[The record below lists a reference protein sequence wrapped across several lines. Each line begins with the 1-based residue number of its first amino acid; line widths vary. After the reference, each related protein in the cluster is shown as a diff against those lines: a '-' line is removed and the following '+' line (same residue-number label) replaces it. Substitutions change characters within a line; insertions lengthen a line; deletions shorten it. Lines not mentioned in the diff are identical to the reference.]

1 MSPMT
6 PARVTGTPGRTRV
19 LVVGGG
25 ITGLAAAHRLRERL
39 GPDAEII
46 VAEQSMRLGG
56 KIRTVDFAGRPV
68 ETGAESLLA
77 ARPEAIGLARAVGLG
92 DAIVHPANLKPALSI
107 GGRLV
112 DFPAGHMMGIPG
124 DPADVAALADAKERP
139 DNGLPILEPGA
150 DMSVGALVRERLG
163 DEVLDRLVAPM
174 LAGVYA
180 GDVDRLSVRAVM
192 PQLAAALE
200 RHARLT
206 EAVAEIKRPTP
217 VAPPAGVASDASPQ
231 TGAAS
236 PHLNPTPAASDPAPR
251 DGAASPR
258 LQGAKPVFATIDGGL
273 NRLVTATSAAAR
285 AEIRLGMTVR
295 ELRQT
300 PYGWEAIAGPVPDP
314 IKITA
319 DALVIAVPASPA
331 AELLRAVEPQAAA
344 ALSGVAY
351 ASVALAAFA
360 FDRLELPERSGFLT
374 PASDGKTVKAATF
387 ASQKWPH
394 LGRRRQIVR
403 VSMGRLGEE
412 ALLQYDDATLAK
424 TALRELGEHLGQRLP
439 DPVEQR
445 IDRWGGALPQ
455 YTPGHLTRV
464 AAAREA
470 LGDHRRI
477 AIAGAAVD
485 GVGIAACVA
494 SGRSAAEAIAD
505 QILADSR

>member
-19 LVVGGG
+19 LIVGGG

-46 VAEQSMRLGG
+46 VAEQSARLGG
-56 KIRTVDFAGRPV
+56 KIHTVDFAGRPV

-77 ARPEAIGLARAVGLG
+77 ARPEAIELAKAVGLG
-92 DAIVHPANLKPALSI
+92 DALVYPSAAKPGLSL
-107 GGRLV
+107 GGDIV

-124 DPADVAALADAKERP
+124 DPADVAAIANAKERP

-150 DMSVGALVRERLG
+150 DMSVGELVRSRLG

-174 LAGVYA
+174 LGGVYA

-200 RHARLT
+200 HHVRLT
-206 EAVAEIKRPTP
+206 DAVNEIKRSTSEGPAP
-217 VAPPAGVASDASPQ
+217 VAPPAGAASGASPQ

-236 PHLNPTPAASDPAPR
+236 PHSQSR
-251 DGAASPR
+251 
-258 LQGAKPVFATIDGGL
+258 KPVFATVDGGL
-273 NRLVTATSAAAR
+273 SRLVTATSATAR

-300 PYGWEAIAGPVPDP
+300 PHGWEVIAGPVPDP
-314 IKITA
+314 LKITA
-319 DALVIAVPASPA
+319 DAVILAVPASPA
-331 AELLRAVEPQAAA
+331 AQLLRAVEPQAAA

-351 ASVALAAFA
+351 ASVALATFA
-360 FDRLELPERSGFLT
+360 FDRIDLPERSGFLT
-374 PASDGKTVKAATF
+374 PASEGKTVKAATF
-387 ASQKWPH
+387 ASVKWPH

-412 ALLQYDDATLAK
+412 ALLQHDDVTLAK

-439 DPVEQR
+439 EPLEQR
-445 IDRWGGALPQ
+445 VDRWGGALPQ
-455 YTPGHLTRV
+455 YAPGHGARIS
-464 AAAREA
+464 AAREA
-470 LGDHRRI
+470 LALHPGI
-477 AIAGAAVD
+477 AIAGAAAD
-485 GVGIAACVA
+485 GVGIAACIA
-494 SGRSAAEAIAD
+494 SGQSAAEDIST
-505 QILADSR
+505 QLQSK

>member
-19 LVVGGG
+19 LIIGGG

-46 VAEQSMRLGG
+46 VAEQAMRMGG
-56 KIRTVDFAGRPV
+56 KIHTVDFAGRQV

-77 ARPEAIGLARAVGLG
+77 ARPEAIELAKAVGLG
-92 DAIVHPANLKPALSI
+92 DAIVYPSTAKPALSI
-107 GGRLV
+107 GGELL

-124 DPADVAALADAKERP
+124 DPADVAAIANAKERP

-150 DMSVGALVRERLG
+150 DLSVGALVRDRLG
-163 DEVLDRLVAPM
+163 DEILDRLVAPM
-174 LAGVYA
+174 LGGVYA

-192 PQLAAALE
+192 PQLADALE

-206 EAVAEIKRPTP
+206 DAVNEIKRPP
-217 VAPPAGVASDASPQ
+217 SD
-231 TGAAS
+231 G
-236 PHLNPTPAASDPAPR
+236 PR
-251 DGAASPR
+251 
-258 LQGAKPVFATIDGGL
+258 KPVFATIDGGL
-273 NRLVTATSAAAR
+273 ERLVTATSASAR

-300 PYGWEAIAGPVPDP
+300 PYGWEVIAGPVPDP

-319 DALVIAVPASPA
+319 DAVVLAVPASPA
-331 AELLRAVEPQAAA
+331 AQLLRAVEPQAAA

-360 FDRLELPERSGFLT
+360 FDKIDLPDRSGFLT
-374 PASDGKTVKAATF
+374 PASEGKTVKAATF
-387 ASQKWPH
+387 ASKKWPH

-412 ALLQYDDATLAK
+412 ALLQHDDATLAK

-439 DPVEQR
+439 EPVAQR
-445 IDRWGGALPQ
+445 VDRWGGALPQ
-455 YTPGHLTRV
+455 YTPGHNARI
-464 AAAREA
+464 ASAREA
-470 LGDHRRI
+470 LAEHRGI
-477 AIAGAAVD
+477 AMAGAAVD
-485 GVGIAACVA
+485 GVGIAACIA
-494 SGRSAAEAIAD
+494 SGQKAADTIAATVN
-505 QILADSR
+505 LANRQ

>member
-19 LVVGGG
+19 LIVGGG

-46 VAEQSMRLGG
+46 VAEQAMRLGG
-56 KIRTVDFAGRPV
+56 KIHTVDFAGRPV

-77 ARPEAIGLARAVGLG
+77 ARPEAIGLAEAVGLG
-92 DAIVHPANLKPALSI
+92 DAIVYPSDAKPALSL
-107 GGRLV
+107 GGELL

-124 DPADVAALADAKERP
+124 DPADVAAVANAKERP

-150 DMSVGALVRERLG
+150 DMSVGELVRSRLG

-174 LAGVYA
+174 LGGVYA

-192 PQLAAALE
+192 PQLADALE

-206 EAVAEIKRPTP
+206 DAVNEIKRPTP
-217 VAPPAGVASDASPQ
+217 A
-231 TGAAS
+231 GAAGD
-236 PHLNPTPAASDPAPR
+236 AAPR
-251 DGAASPR
+251 TGAASPR
-258 LQGAKPVFATIDGGL
+258 LQNTSEGPRKPVFATIDGGL
-273 NRLVTATSAAAR
+273 ERLVTATSATAR

-300 PYGWEAIAGPVPDP
+300 PYGWEVIAGPVPDP
-314 IKITA
+314 IKIKA
-319 DALVIAVPASPA
+319 DAVILAVPASPA
-331 AELLRAVEPQAAA
+331 AVLLRDVEPQAAA
-344 ALSGVAY
+344 VLSGVAY

-360 FDRLELPERSGFLT
+360 FDRLDLPERSGFLT
-374 PASDGKTVKAATF
+374 PASEGKTVKAATF
-387 ASQKWPH
+387 ASKKWPH

-424 TALRELGEHLGQRLP
+424 TALRELGEHLGMRLP

-445 IDRWGGALPQ
+445 VDRWGGALPQ
-455 YTPGHLTRV
+455 YAPGHVARV

-470 LGDHRRI
+470 LGAHRNI

-485 GVGIAACVA
+485 GVGIAACIA
-494 SGRSAAEAIAD
+494 SGQRAADTIA
-505 QILADSR
+505 ASVTPANRT

>member
-19 LVVGGG
+19 LIVGGG

-56 KIRTVDFAGRPV
+56 KIHTVEFAGRPV
-68 ETGAESLLA
+68 EAGAESLLA
-77 ARPEAIGLARAVGLG
+77 ARPEAIGLANAVGLG
-92 DAIVHPANLKPALSI
+92 DALVYPSAAKPGLSV
-107 GGRLV
+107 GGELV

-124 DPADVAALADAKERP
+124 DPADVAAIADAKERP

-150 DMSVGALVRERLG
+150 DMSVGELVRSRLG
-163 DEVLDRLVAPM
+163 DEILDRLVAPM
-174 LAGVYA
+174 LGGVYA

-206 EAVAEIKRPTP
+206 DAVNEIKRPAP
-217 VAPPAGVASDASPQ
+217 VDAAAGDTAPGTAAPA
-231 TGAAS
+231 
-236 PHLNPTPAASDPAPR
+236 R
-251 DGAASPR
+251 
-258 LQGAKPVFATIDGGL
+258 KPVFATVDGGL
-273 NRLVTATSAAAR
+273 SRLVSATSATAR

-300 PYGWEAIAGPVPDP
+300 PHGWEVIAGPVPDP

-319 DALVIAVPASPA
+319 DAVILAVPASPA

-351 ASVALAAFA
+351 ASVALASFA
-360 FDRLELPERSGFLT
+360 FDQIDLPERSGFLT
-374 PASDGKTVKAATF
+374 PASEGKTVKAATF
-387 ASQKWPH
+387 SSKKWPH

-412 ALLQYDDATLAK
+412 ALLQYDDPTLAK

-439 DPVEQR
+439 EPLEQR
-445 IDRWGGALPQ
+445 VDRWGGALPQ
-455 YTPGHLTRV
+455 YTPGHNARIS
-464 AAAREA
+464 AAREA
-470 LGDHRRI
+470 LAAHPGI
-477 AIAGAAVD
+477 AMAGAAVD
-485 GVGIAACVA
+485 GVGIAACIA
-494 SGRSAAEAIAD
+494 SGQRAADDIAQ
-505 QILADSR
+505 QITADSK

>member
-19 LVVGGG
+19 LIVGGG
-25 ITGLAAAHRLRERL
+25 ITGLAAAHRLREQL
-39 GPDAEII
+39 GPDDEII
-46 VAEQSMRLGG
+46 VAEQAMRLGG
-56 KIRTVDFAGRPV
+56 KIKTVDLAGRPV

-77 ARPEAIGLARAVGLG
+77 ARPEAIELVRAVGLG
-92 DAIVHPANLKPALSI
+92 DSIVYPSALKPALSI
-107 GGRLV
+107 GGELL

-124 DPADVAALADAKERP
+124 DPADVAAVANAKERP

-150 DMSVGALVRERLG
+150 DMSVGALVRARLG
-163 DEVLDRLVAPM
+163 DEILDRLVAPM
-174 LAGVYA
+174 LGGVYA

-206 EAVAEIKRPTP
+206 DAVNEIKRPATS
-217 VAPPAGVASDASPQ
+217 G
-231 TGAAS
+231 
-236 PHLNPTPAASDPAPR
+236 PR
-251 DGAASPR
+251 
-258 LQGAKPVFATIDGGL
+258 KPVFATVDGGL
-273 NRLVTATSAAAR
+273 SSLVSATSATAR

-300 PYGWEAIAGPVPDP
+300 PYGWEIIAGPAPDP
-314 IKITA
+314 IKLTA
-319 DALVIAVPASPA
+319 DAVIIAVPAKPA
-331 AELLRAVEPQAAA
+331 ADLLRAVEPQAAA

-360 FDRLELPERSGFLT
+360 FDQVDLPERSGFLT
-374 PASDGKTVKAATF
+374 PASEGKTVKAATF
-387 ASQKWPH
+387 ASKKWPH

-412 ALLQYDDATLAK
+412 ALLQYDDVTLAK

-439 DPVEQR
+439 EPVEQR
-445 IDRWGGALPQ
+445 VDRWGGALPQ
-455 YTPGHLTRV
+455 YTPGHDARI

-470 LGDHRRI
+470 LAGHRGI

-485 GVGIAACVA
+485 GVGIAACIA
-494 SGRSAAEAIAD
+494 SGQRA
-505 QILADSR
+505 ADSIATSVKLANRPPAAQPNDSN

>member
-25 ITGLAAAHRLRERL
+25 ITGLAAAHRLRGLL

-46 VAEQSMRLGG
+46 VAEQSNRLGG
-56 KIRTVDFAGRPV
+56 KIHTVEFAGRTV

-77 ARPEAIGLARAVGLG
+77 ARPEAVGLARDVGLG
-92 DAIVHPANLKPALSI
+92 DAIVHPSNLKPALSI
-107 GGRLV
+107 GGELI

-124 DPADVAALADAKERP
+124 DPADVAAIADAKERP
-139 DNGLPILEPGA
+139 DNGLPILEPGQ
-150 DMSVGALVRERLG
+150 DLSVGALVRARLG
-163 DEVLDRLVAPM
+163 DDILDRLVAPM
-174 LAGVYA
+174 LGGVYA

-206 EAVAEIKRPTP
+206 DAVNEIKRPR
-217 VAPPAGVASDASPQ
+217 
-231 TGAAS
+231 TG
-236 PHLNPTPAASDPAPR
+236 
-251 DGAASPR
+251 
-258 LQGAKPVFATIDGGL
+258 KPVFATIEGGL
-273 NRLVTATSAAAR
+273 DRLVTATSAAAR
-285 AEIRLGMTVR
+285 AEVRLGMTVR

-319 DALVIAVPASPA
+319 DAVVLALPASPA
-331 AELLRAVEPQAAA
+331 TELLRGVEPQAAA

-360 FDRLELPERSGFLT
+360 FDQVDLPERSGFLT
-374 PASDGKTVKAATF
+374 PASEGKTVKAATF
-387 ASQKWPH
+387 ASKKWPH

-403 VSMGRLGEE
+403 VSMGRIGEE
-412 ALLQYDDATLAK
+412 TLLQYDDATLAK
-424 TALRELGEHLGQRLP
+424 TALRELGEHLGRRLP
-439 DPVEQR
+439 EPVEQR

-455 YTPGHLTRV
+455 YAPGHDARI

-470 LGDHRRI
+470 LGSERRI

-494 SGRSAAEAIAD
+494 SGQRAAEDIAA
-505 QILADSR
+505 QLIEHSN

>member
-1 MSPMT
+1 MT

-25 ITGLAAAHRLRERL
+25 ITGLAAAHRLRELL

-46 VAEQSMRLGG
+46 VAEQAMRLGG
-56 KIRTVDFAGRPV
+56 KIHTVDFAGRDV

-77 ARPEAIGLARAVGLG
+77 ARPEAIALAEAVGLG
-92 DAIVHPANLKPALSI
+92 DALVYPSDAKPALSI
-107 GGRLV
+107 GGELL

-124 DPADVAALADAKERP
+124 DPADVAAIANAKERP
-139 DNGLPILEPGA
+139 DNGLPILEAGA
-150 DMSVGALVRERLG
+150 DMSVGALVRSRLG

-174 LAGVYA
+174 LGGVYA

-192 PQLAAALE
+192 PQLASALE

-206 EAVAEIKRPTP
+206 DAVNEIKRPP
-217 VAPPAGVASDASPQ
+217 SKG
-231 TGAAS
+231 
-236 PHLNPTPAASDPAPR
+236 PR
-251 DGAASPR
+251 
-258 LQGAKPVFATIDGGL
+258 KPVFATIDGGL
-273 NRLVTATSAAAR
+273 ERLVTATSASAR
-285 AEIRLGMTVR
+285 AEVRLGMTVR

-300 PYGWEAIAGPVPDP
+300 PYGWEVIAGPVPDP

-319 DALVIAVPASPA
+319 DAVVLAVPASPA
-331 AELLRAVEPQAAA
+331 AVLLRGVEPQAAA

-360 FDRLELPERSGFLT
+360 FDRVDLPERSGFLT
-374 PASDGKTVKAATF
+374 PASEGKTVKAATF
-387 ASQKWPH
+387 ASKKWPH

-439 DPVEQR
+439 EPVEQR
-445 IDRWGGALPQ
+445 VDRWGGALPQ
-455 YTPGHLTRV
+455 YAPGHVARI

-470 LGDHRRI
+470 LGAHRNI

-485 GVGIAACVA
+485 GVGIAACIA
-494 SGRSAAEAIAD
+494 SGQDAATTIAA
-505 QILADSR
+505 QLNQSN

>member
-19 LVVGGG
+19 LIVGGG

-46 VAEQSMRLGG
+46 VAEQAMRLGG
-56 KIRTVDFAGRPV
+56 KIHTVDFAGRPV

-77 ARPEAIGLARAVGLG
+77 ARPEAIGLAEAVGLG
-92 DAIVHPANLKPALSI
+92 DAIVYPSDAKPALSL
-107 GGRLV
+107 GGELL

-124 DPADVAALADAKERP
+124 DPADVAAVANAKERP

-150 DMSVGALVRERLG
+150 DMSVGELVRSRLG

-174 LAGVYA
+174 LGGVYA

-192 PQLAAALE
+192 PQLADALE

-206 EAVAEIKRPTP
+206 DAVNEIKRP
-217 VAPPAGVASDASPQ
+217 APDRAAGDA
-231 TGAAS
+231 
-236 PHLNPTPAASDPAPR
+236 APR
-251 DGAASPR
+251 TGAASPR
-258 LQGAKPVFATIDGGL
+258 LQNTSEGPRKSVFATIDGGL
-273 NRLVTATSAAAR
+273 ERLVTATSATAR

-300 PYGWEAIAGPVPDP
+300 PYGWEVIAGPVPDP
-314 IKITA
+314 IKIKA
-319 DALVIAVPASPA
+319 DAVILAVPASPA
-331 AELLRAVEPQAAA
+331 AVLLRDVEPQAAA
-344 ALSGVAY
+344 VLSGVAY

-360 FDRLELPERSGFLT
+360 FDRLDLPERSGFLT
-374 PASDGKTVKAATF
+374 PASEGKTVKAATF
-387 ASQKWPH
+387 ASKKWPH

-424 TALRELGEHLGQRLP
+424 TALRELGEHLGMRLP

-445 IDRWGGALPQ
+445 VDRWGGALPQ
-455 YTPGHLTRV
+455 YAPGHVARV

-470 LGDHRRI
+470 LGAHRNI

-485 GVGIAACVA
+485 GVGIAACIA
-494 SGRSAAEAIAD
+494 SGQRAADTIA
-505 QILADSR
+505 ASVTPANRT

>member
-6 PARVTGTPGRTRV
+6 PARVMGTPGRTRV

-25 ITGLAAAHRLRERL
+25 ITGLAAAHRLRDRL

-46 VAEQSMRLGG
+46 VAEQAMRLGG
-56 KIRTVDFAGRPV
+56 KIHTVDFAGRPV

-77 ARPEAIGLARAVGLG
+77 ARPEAIGLAEAVGLG
-92 DAIVHPANLKPALSI
+92 DAIVYPSDAKPALSL
-107 GGRLV
+107 GGELL

-124 DPADVAALADAKERP
+124 DPAEVAAIANAKERP

-150 DMSVGALVRERLG
+150 DLSVGELVRSRLG

-174 LAGVYA
+174 LGGVYA

-206 EAVAEIKRPTP
+206 DAVNEIKRPP
-217 VAPPAGVASDASPQ
+217 SSG
-231 TGAAS
+231 
-236 PHLNPTPAASDPAPR
+236 PR
-251 DGAASPR
+251 
-258 LQGAKPVFATIDGGL
+258 KPVFATIEGGL
-273 NRLVTATSAAAR
+273 ERLVTATSASAR
-285 AEIRLGMTVR
+285 AEVRLGMTVR

-300 PYGWEAIAGPVPDP
+300 PYGWEVIAGPVPDP
-314 IKITA
+314 IKLTVHA
-319 DALVIAVPASPA
+319 VVLAVPASPA
-331 AELLRAVEPQAAA
+331 AVLLRAVEPQAAA

-360 FDRLELPERSGFLT
+360 FDKVDLPERSGFLT
-374 PASDGKTVKAATF
+374 PASEGKTVKAATF
-387 ASQKWPH
+387 ASKKWPH

-439 DPVEQR
+439 EPLEQR
-445 IDRWGGALPQ
+445 VDRWGGALPQ
-455 YTPGHLTRV
+455 YAPGHDARI

-470 LGDHRRI
+470 LAFHRGI

-494 SGRSAAEAIAD
+494 SGQKAAD
-505 QILADSR
+505 QIAAQLNDSM

>member
-6 PARVTGTPGRTRV
+6 PARVAGTPGRTRV
-19 LVVGGG
+19 LVIGGG
-25 ITGLAAAHRLRERL
+25 ITGLAAALRLREHL

-46 VAEQSMRLGG
+46 VAEQAGRLGG
-56 KIRTVDFAGRPV
+56 KIHTVDFAGRPV

-77 ARPEAIGLARAVGLG
+77 ARPEAIELAKAVGLG
-92 DAIVHPANLKPALSI
+92 DAIVYPSAAKPALSL
-107 GGRLV
+107 GGELL

-124 DPADVAALADAKERP
+124 DPADVAAIANAKERP

-150 DMSVGALVRERLG
+150 DMSVGALVRSRLG
-163 DEVLDRLVAPM
+163 DEVLDRLVSPM
-174 LAGVYA
+174 LGGVYA

-206 EAVAEIKRPTP
+206 DAVNEIKRPP
-217 VAPPAGVASDASPQ
+217 GN
-231 TGAAS
+231 G
-236 PHLNPTPAASDPAPR
+236 PR
-251 DGAASPR
+251 
-258 LQGAKPVFATIDGGL
+258 KPVFATIDGGL
-273 NRLVTATSAAAR
+273 ERLVTATSATAR

-300 PYGWEAIAGPVPDP
+300 PYGWEVIAGPVPDP
-314 IKITA
+314 IKIKA
-319 DALVIAVPASPA
+319 DAVILAVPAKPA
-331 AELLRAVEPQAAA
+331 AELLRGVEPQAAA

-360 FDRLELPERSGFLT
+360 FDKIDLPDRSGFLT
-374 PASDGKTVKAATF
+374 PASEGKTVKAATF
-387 ASQKWPH
+387 ASKKWPH

-412 ALLQYDDATLAK
+412 ALLQYDDTTLAK

-455 YTPGHLTRV
+455 YTPGHDGRIS
-464 AAAREA
+464 AAREV
-470 LGDHRRI
+470 LGAHRNI

-485 GVGIAACVA
+485 GVGIAACIA
-494 SGRSAAEAIAD
+494 SGQKAADTIAR
-505 QILADSR
+505 QLDSN

>member
-1 MSPMT
+1 MT

-19 LVVGGG
+19 LVIGGG
-25 ITGLAAAHRLRERL
+25 ITGLAAAHRLREHL

-46 VAEQSMRLGG
+46 VAEQAMRLGG
-56 KIRTVDFAGRPV
+56 KIHTVEFAGRPV

-77 ARPEAIGLARAVGLG
+77 ARPEAIELARAVGLG
-92 DAIVHPANLKPALSI
+92 DAIVYPSAAKPALSL
-107 GGRLV
+107 GGELL

-124 DPADVAALADAKERP
+124 DPADVAAVANAKERP

-150 DMSVGALVRERLG
+150 DMSVGALVRSRLG

-174 LAGVYA
+174 LGGVYA

-206 EAVAEIKRPTP
+206 DAVNEIKRPP
-217 VAPPAGVASDASPQ
+217 SG
-231 TGAAS
+231 
-236 PHLNPTPAASDPAPR
+236 PR
-251 DGAASPR
+251 
-258 LQGAKPVFATIDGGL
+258 KPVFATIDGGL
-273 NRLVTATSAAAR
+273 ELLVTATSATAR
-285 AEIRLGMTVR
+285 AEVRLGMTVR

-300 PYGWEAIAGPVPDP
+300 PYGWEVIAGPVPDP
-314 IKITA
+314 IKIKA
-319 DALVIAVPASPA
+319 DAVILAVPASPA
-331 AELLRAVEPQAAA
+331 AVLLRDVEPQAAA

-360 FDRLELPERSGFLT
+360 FDHVDLPERSGFLT
-374 PASDGKTVKAATF
+374 PASEGKTVKAATF
-387 ASQKWPH
+387 ASKKWPH

-424 TALRELGEHLGQRLP
+424 TALRELGEHLGRRLP
-439 DPVEQR
+439 EPLEQR
-445 IDRWGGALPQ
+445 VDRWGGALPQ
-455 YTPGHLTRV
+455 YAPGHDARI

-470 LGDHRRI
+470 LGANRNI

-485 GVGIAACVA
+485 GVGIAACIA
-494 SGRSAAEAIAD
+494 SGQRAADTISMK
-505 QILADSR
+505 LANRR

>member
-39 GPDAEII
+39 GLDAEII

-56 KIRTVDFAGRPV
+56 KIHTVDFAGRPV

-77 ARPEAIGLARAVGLG
+77 ARPEAIALARAVGLG
-92 DAIVHPANLKPALSI
+92 DALVYPSALKPALSL
-107 GGRLV
+107 GGELV

-124 DPADVAALADAKERP
+124 DPADVAAIANAKERP
-139 DNGLPILEPGA
+139 DNGLPILEPGG
-150 DMSVGALVRERLG
+150 DMSVGALVRARLG

-174 LAGVYA
+174 LGGVYA

-206 EAVAEIKRPTP
+206 DAVNEIKRP
-217 VAPPAGVASDASPQ
+217 PADG
-231 TGAAS
+231 
-236 PHLNPTPAASDPAPR
+236 PR
-251 DGAASPR
+251 
-258 LQGAKPVFATIDGGL
+258 KPVFATVDGGL
-273 NRLVTATSAAAR
+273 NRLVTATSASAR

-300 PYGWEAIAGPVPDP
+300 PYGWEVIAGPVPDP
-314 IKITA
+314 IKISA
-319 DALVIAVPASPA
+319 EAVILAVPASPA
-331 AELLRAVEPQAAA
+331 TALLRGVEPQAAA

-360 FDRLELPERSGFLT
+360 FDQIDLPERSGFLT
-374 PASDGKTVKAATF
+374 PASEGKTVKAATF
-387 ASQKWPH
+387 ASKKWPH

-412 ALLQYDDATLAK
+412 ALLQHDDVTLAK

-439 DPVEQR
+439 EPVER
-445 IDRWGGALPQ
+445 RVDRWGGALPQ
-455 YTPGHLTRV
+455 YTPGHEARI
-464 AAAREA
+464 AAARVA
-470 LGDHRRI
+470 LAEHRGI
-477 AIAGAAVD
+477 AIAGAAAD
-485 GVGIAACVA
+485 GVGIAACIA
-494 SGRSAAEAIAD
+494 SGQRAAEDISTQLQAK
-505 QILADSR
+505 

>member
-56 KIRTVDFAGRPV
+56 KICTVDFAGRSV

-77 ARPEAIGLARAVGLG
+77 ARPEAIGLAEAVGLG
-92 DAIVHPANLKPALSI
+92 DAIVHPAALKPALSL
-107 GGRLV
+107 GGELV

-124 DPADVAALADAKERP
+124 DPADVAAIANAKERP
-139 DNGLPILEPGA
+139 DNGLPILDAGA

-200 RHARLT
+200 RHSRLT
-206 EAVAEIKRPTP
+206 EAVAEIKRP
-217 VAPPAGVASDASPQ
+217 APAGG
-231 TGAAS
+231 TG
-236 PHLNPTPAASDPAPR
+236 
-251 DGAASPR
+251 
-258 LQGAKPVFATIDGGL
+258 KPVFATIDGGL

-319 DALVIAVPASPA
+319 DALVLAVPASPA

-360 FDRLELPERSGFLT
+360 FDRVELPERSGFLT
-374 PASDGKTVKAATF
+374 PASEGKTVKAATF
-387 ASQKWPH
+387 ASKKWPH

-455 YTPGHLTRV
+455 YAPGHLARV

-470 LGDHRRI
+470 LSRHRGI
-477 AIAGAAVD
+477 AVAGAAVD

-494 SGRSAAEAIAD
+494 SGQAAADDIAAWITHADREPAAPVTLANRGAAE
-505 QILADSR
+505 

>member
-25 ITGLAAAHRLRERL
+25 ITGLAAAHRLRGRL

-56 KIRTVDFAGRPV
+56 KIHTVDFAGRPV

-77 ARPEAIGLARAVGLG
+77 ARPEAIDLARAVGLG
-92 DAIVHPANLKPALSI
+92 DAIVHPSALKPALSL
-107 GGRLV
+107 GGALV
-112 DFPAGHMMGIPG
+112 DFPAGHLMGIPG
-124 DPADVAALADAKERP
+124 DPADVAAIADAKERP
-139 DNGLPILEPGA
+139 DDGAPIFAPGA
-150 DMSVGALVRERLG
+150 DMSVGALVRARLG

-217 VAPPAGVASDASPQ
+217 ADPEGDASTR

-236 PHLNPTPAASDPAPR
+236 PRP
-251 DGAASPR
+251 G
-258 LQGAKPVFATIDGGL
+258 KPVFASIDGGL
-273 NRLVTATSAAAR
+273 SRLVSATSAAAR

-300 PYGWEAIAGPVPDP
+300 PYGWEVVAGPVPDP

-319 DALVIAVPASPA
+319 DAVLLAVPAKPA
-331 AELLRAVEPQAAA
+331 AQLLREVEPAAAA

-360 FDRLELPERSGFLT
+360 FDSIDLPERSGFLT
-374 PASDGKTVKAATF
+374 PASEGKTVKAATF

-412 ALLQYDDATLAK
+412 SLLQYDDATLAK

-439 DPVEQR
+439 EPVEQR
-445 IDRWGGALPQ
+445 VDRWGGSLPQ
-455 YTPGHLTRV
+455 YAPGHPARI

-470 LGDHRRI
+470 LGSHRGI
-477 AIAGAAVD
+477 AVAGAAVD

-494 SGRSAAEAIAD
+494 SGQRAAD
-505 QILADSR
+505 GLADHLAAQRS

>member
-19 LVVGGG
+19 LVAGGG
-25 ITGLAAAHRLRERL
+25 ITGVAAAHRLRERL

-46 VAEQSMRLGG
+46 IAEQSMRLGG
-56 KIRTVDFAGRPV
+56 KIRTADFAGRPV

-77 ARPEAIGLARAVGLG
+77 ARPEAVRLAEAVGLG
-92 DAIVHPANLKPALSI
+92 DAIVHPAALKPALSL
-107 GGRLV
+107 GGELV

-124 DPADVAALADAKERP
+124 DPADVAAIANAKERP
-139 DNGLPILEPGA
+139 DNGLPILEAGQ
-150 DMSVGALVRERLG
+150 DMSVGALVRSRLG
-163 DEVLDRLVAPM
+163 DEVLDRLVSPM

-206 EAVAEIKRPTP
+206 EAVAEIKRP
-217 VAPPAGVASDASPQ
+217 A
-231 TGAAS
+231 TG
-236 PHLNPTPAASDPAPR
+236 
-251 DGAASPR
+251 
-258 LQGAKPVFATIDGGL
+258 KPVFATIDGGL
-273 NRLVTATSAAAR
+273 DRLVTATSAAAR

-300 PYGWEAIAGPVPDP
+300 PPDGWEVITGPVPDP
-314 IKITA
+314 IRVRA
-319 DALVIAVPASPA
+319 DAVVVAVPASPA
-331 AELLRAVEPQAAA
+331 AELLRAVAPEAAA

-360 FDRLELPERSGFLT
+360 FDGIELPERSGFLT
-374 PASDGKTVKAATF
+374 PASEGKTVKAATF
-387 ASQKWPH
+387 ASKKWPH

-439 DPVEQR
+439 EPVEQR

-455 YTPGHLTRV
+455 YAPGHVARV
-464 AAAREA
+464 AAARVA
-470 LGDHRRI
+470 LARHRGV

-485 GVGIAACVA
+485 GVGIAACIA
-494 SGRSAAEAIAD
+494 SGQAAADDIA
-505 QILADSR
+505 QQLAPK

>member
-56 KIRTVDFAGRPV
+56 KIHTVDFAGRPV

-77 ARPEAIGLARAVGLG
+77 ARPEAIALARAVGLG
-92 DAIVHPANLKPALSI
+92 DALVYPSALKPALSL
-107 GGRLV
+107 GGELV

-124 DPADVAALADAKERP
+124 DPADVAAVANAKERP
-139 DNGLPILEPGA
+139 DNGLPILEPGG
-150 DMSVGALVRERLG
+150 DMSVGALVRARLG

-174 LAGVYA
+174 LGGVYA

-206 EAVAEIKRPTP
+206 DAVNEIKRP
-217 VAPPAGVASDASPQ
+217 PADG
-231 TGAAS
+231 
-236 PHLNPTPAASDPAPR
+236 PR
-251 DGAASPR
+251 
-258 LQGAKPVFATIDGGL
+258 KPVFATVDGGL
-273 NRLVTATSAAAR
+273 NRLVTATSASAR

-300 PYGWEAIAGPVPDP
+300 PYGWEVIAGPVPDP
-314 IKITA
+314 IKISA
-319 DALVIAVPASPA
+319 EAVILAVPASPA
-331 AELLRAVEPQAAA
+331 TALLRGVEPQAAA

-360 FDRLELPERSGFLT
+360 FDQIDLPERSGFLT
-374 PASDGKTVKAATF
+374 PASEGKTVKAATF
-387 ASQKWPH
+387 ASKKWPH

-412 ALLQYDDATLAK
+412 ALLQHDDVTLAK

-439 DPVEQR
+439 DPVER
-445 IDRWGGALPQ
+445 RVDRWGGALPQ
-455 YTPGHLTRV
+455 YTPGHEARI
-464 AAAREA
+464 AAARVA
-470 LGDHRRI
+470 LAEHRGI
-477 AIAGAAVD
+477 AIAGAAAD
-485 GVGIAACVA
+485 GVGIAACIA
-494 SGRSAAEAIAD
+494 SGQRAAEDISTQLQAK
-505 QILADSR
+505 

>member
-1 MSPMT
+1 MT

-25 ITGLAAAHRLRERL
+25 ITGMAAAHRLRARL

-46 VAEQSMRLGG
+46 VAEQSARLGG
-56 KIRTVDFAGRPV
+56 KIHTVDFAGRPV

-77 ARPEAIGLARAVGLG
+77 ARPEAVDLAREVGLG
-92 DAIVHPANLKPALSI
+92 DALVYPSALKPALSI
-107 GGRLV
+107 GGELV

-124 DPADVAALADAKERP
+124 DPADVAAVADAKERP
-139 DNGLPILEPGA
+139 DDGRPILEPGA
-150 DMSVGALVRERLG
+150 DMSVGALVRSRLG

-174 LAGVYA
+174 LGGVYA

-206 EAVAEIKRPTP
+206 EAVAEIKRP
-217 VAPPAGVASDASPQ
+217 APASGDDAPQAG
-231 TGAAS
+231 
-236 PHLNPTPAASDPAPR
+236 APR
-251 DGAASPR
+251 G
-258 LQGAKPVFATIDGGL
+258 KPVFATVDGGL

-300 PYGWEAIAGPVPDP
+300 PYGWEVIAGPVPDP

-319 DALVIAVPASPA
+319 DAVLLAVPAKPA
-331 AELLRAVEPQAAA
+331 AQLLRDVEPQTAA

-360 FDRLELPERSGFLT
+360 FDQIELPERSGFLT
-374 PASDGKTVKAATF
+374 PASEGKTVKAATF

-424 TALRELGEHLGQRLP
+424 TALRELGEHLGHRLP
-439 DPVEQR
+439 EPVEQR
-445 IDRWGGALPQ
+445 IDRWGGSLPQ
-455 YTPGHLTRV
+455 YSPGHPARI

-470 LGDHRRI
+470 LAFHRGI

-494 SGRSAAEAIAD
+494 SGRKAADEIAD
-505 QILADSR
+505 RLAR

>member
-19 LVVGGG
+19 LIVGGG
-25 ITGLAAAHRLRERL
+25 ITGLAAAHRLREHL

-46 VAEQSMRLGG
+46 VAEQAMRLGG
-56 KIRTVDFAGRPV
+56 KIHTVDFAGRPV

-77 ARPEAIGLARAVGLG
+77 ARPEAIDLAEAVGLG
-92 DAIVHPANLKPALSI
+92 DAIVYPSAAKPALSL
-107 GGRLV
+107 GGELL

-124 DPADVAALADAKERP
+124 DPADVAAIANAKERP
-139 DNGLPILEPGA
+139 DNGLPILEAGA
-150 DMSVGALVRERLG
+150 DMSVGALVRSRLG

-174 LAGVYA
+174 LGGVYA

-206 EAVAEIKRPTP
+206 DAVNEIKRPP
-217 VAPPAGVASDASPQ
+217 SD
-231 TGAAS
+231 G
-236 PHLNPTPAASDPAPR
+236 PR
-251 DGAASPR
+251 
-258 LQGAKPVFATIDGGL
+258 KPVFATIDGGL
-273 NRLVTATSAAAR
+273 ERLVTATSASAR

-300 PYGWEAIAGPVPDP
+300 PYGWEVIAGPVPDP

-319 DALVIAVPASPA
+319 DAVILAVPAKPA
-331 AELLRAVEPQAAA
+331 AELLRGVEPQAAA

-360 FDRLELPERSGFLT
+360 FDQIDLPERSGFLT
-374 PASDGKTVKAATF
+374 PASEGKTVKAATF
-387 ASQKWPH
+387 ASKKWPH
-394 LGRRRQIVR
+394 LGRRFQIVR

-424 TALRELGEHLGQRLP
+424 TALRELGEHLGRRLP

-455 YTPGHLTRV
+455 YSPGHGARI
-464 AAAREA
+464 AAARDA
-470 LGDHRRI
+470 LAAHPHI

-485 GVGIAACVA
+485 GVGIAACIA
-494 SGRSAAEAIAD
+494 SGQRAATTIAE
-505 QILADSR
+505 QLASN

>member
-25 ITGLAAAHRLRERL
+25 ISGLAAAYRLRERL

-56 KIRTVDFAGRPV
+56 KIHTVDFAGRSV

-77 ARPEAIGLARAVGLG
+77 ARPEAIDLARAVGLG
-92 DAIVHPANLKPALSI
+92 DAIVHPAPLKPALSL

-124 DPADVAALADAKERP
+124 DPADVAAIADAKERP

-163 DEVLDRLVAPM
+163 DEILDRLVSPM
-174 LAGVYA
+174 LGGVYA

-206 EAVAEIKRPTP
+206 EAVAEIKRP
-217 VAPPAGVASDASPQ
+217 A
-231 TGAAS
+231 TG
-236 PHLNPTPAASDPAPR
+236 
-251 DGAASPR
+251 
-258 LQGAKPVFATIDGGL
+258 KPVFATLDGGL
-273 NRLVTATSAAAR
+273 GQLVTATSAAAR

-300 PYGWEAIAGPVPDP
+300 ATGWEAIAGPVPDP

-319 DALVIAVPASPA
+319 DALVIAVPAGPA

-344 ALSGVAY
+344 VLSGVAY

-360 FDRLELPERSGFLT
+360 FDKIDLPERSGFLT
-374 PASDGKTVKAATF
+374 PASEGKTVKAATF
-387 ASQKWPH
+387 STKKWPH

-403 VSMGRLGEE
+403 VSMGRIGEE

-424 TALRELGEHLGQRLP
+424 TALRELGEHLGQRVP
-439 DPVEQR
+439 DPVDQR

-455 YTPGHLTRV
+455 YTPGHDARV

-470 LGDHRRI
+470 LASHRGI
-477 AIAGAAVD
+477 TIAGAAVD
-485 GVGIAACVA
+485 GVGIAACIA
-494 SGRSAAEAIAD
+494 SGQRAADIVAAQLNDRSN
-505 QILADSR
+505 DSK

>member
-1 MSPMT
+1 MSPVT

-19 LVVGGG
+19 LVAGGG
-25 ITGLAAAHRLRERL
+25 ITGVAAAHRLRERL

-56 KIRTVDFAGRPV
+56 KIRTADFAGRAV

-77 ARPEAIGLARAVGLG
+77 ARPEAVDLARAVGLG
-92 DAIVHPANLKPALSI
+92 DAIVHPAALKPALSI
-107 GGRLV
+107 GGELV

-124 DPADVAALADAKERP
+124 DPADVAAIANAKERP
-139 DNGLPILEPGA
+139 DNGLPILEAGQ
-150 DMSVGALVRERLG
+150 DISVGALVRARLG

-206 EAVAEIKRPTP
+206 EAVAEIKRP
-217 VAPPAGVASDASPQ
+217 APAG
-231 TGAAS
+231 
-236 PHLNPTPAASDPAPR
+236 
-251 DGAASPR
+251 
-258 LQGAKPVFATIDGGL
+258 KPVFATIDGGL
-273 NRLVTATSAAAR
+273 DRLVTATSAAAR

-295 ELRQT
+295 ELRET
-300 PYGWEAIAGPVPDP
+300 PRGWEVITGPVPDP
-314 IKITA
+314 IKVTA
-319 DALVIAVPASPA
+319 DAVVLAVPASPA
-331 AELLRAVEPQAAA
+331 ADLLRAVAPEAAA

-360 FDRLELPERSGFLT
+360 FDKVDLPERSGFLT
-374 PASDGKTVKAATF
+374 PASEGKTVKAATF
-387 ASQKWPH
+387 ASKKWPH

-455 YTPGHLTRV
+455 YAPGHVARV

-470 LGDHRRI
+470 LARHRGL

-494 SGRSAAEAIAD
+494 SGRDAADRIAD
-505 QILADSR
+505 ALAPRTV

>member
-19 LVVGGG
+19 LVAGGG
-25 ITGLAAAHRLRERL
+25 ITGVAAAHRLRERL

-46 VAEQSMRLGG
+46 IAEQSMRLGG
-56 KIRTVDFAGRPV
+56 KIRTADFAGRPV

-77 ARPEAIGLARAVGLG
+77 ARPEAIRLAETVGLG
-92 DAIVHPANLKPALSI
+92 DAIVHPAALKPALSL
-107 GGRLV
+107 GGELV

-124 DPADVAALADAKERP
+124 DPADVAAIANAKERP
-139 DNGLPILEPGA
+139 DNGLPILEAGQ
-150 DMSVGALVRERLG
+150 DMSVGALVRSRLG
-163 DEVLDRLVAPM
+163 DEVLDRLVSPM

-206 EAVAEIKRPTP
+206 EAVAEIKRP
-217 VAPPAGVASDASPQ
+217 S
-231 TGAAS
+231 TG
-236 PHLNPTPAASDPAPR
+236 
-251 DGAASPR
+251 
-258 LQGAKPVFATIDGGL
+258 KPVFATIDGGL
-273 NRLVTATSAAAR
+273 DRLVTATSAAAR

-300 PYGWEAIAGPVPDP
+300 PDGWEVITGPVPDP
-314 IKITA
+314 IRVRA
-319 DALVIAVPASPA
+319 DAVVVAVPASPA
-331 AELLRAVEPQAAA
+331 AELLRAVAPEAAA

-360 FDRLELPERSGFLT
+360 FDGVELPERSGFLT
-374 PASDGKTVKAATF
+374 PASEGKTVKAATF
-387 ASQKWPH
+387 ASKKWPH

-439 DPVEQR
+439 EPVEQR

-455 YTPGHLTRV
+455 YAPGHVARV
-464 AAAREA
+464 AAARVA
-470 LGDHRRI
+470 LARHRGV

-485 GVGIAACVA
+485 GVGIAACIA
-494 SGRSAAEAIAD
+494 SGQAAADDIA
-505 QILADSR
+505 QQLAPK

>member
-19 LVVGGG
+19 LIVGGG

-39 GPDAEII
+39 GPDAEVI

-56 KIRTVDFAGRPV
+56 KIHTVDFAGRPV

-77 ARPEAIGLARAVGLG
+77 ARPEAIELARAVGLG
-92 DAIVHPANLKPALSI
+92 DALVYPSALKPALSL
-107 GGRLV
+107 GGELV

-124 DPADVAALADAKERP
+124 DPADVAAIANAKERP
-139 DNGLPILEPGA
+139 DNGLPILEPGG
-150 DMSVGALVRERLG
+150 DMSVGALVRARLG

-174 LAGVYA
+174 LGGVYA

-206 EAVAEIKRPTP
+206 DAVNEIKRPVTDG
-217 VAPPAGVASDASPQ
+217 PP
-231 TGAAS
+231 
-236 PHLNPTPAASDPAPR
+236 
-251 DGAASPR
+251 
-258 LQGAKPVFATIDGGL
+258 KPVFATVDGGL
-273 NRLVTATSAAAR
+273 NRLVTATSASAR

-300 PYGWEAIAGPVPDP
+300 PYGWEVIAGPVPDP

-319 DALVIAVPASPA
+319 DAVLLAVPASPA
-331 AELLRAVEPQAAA
+331 TALLRGVEPQAAA

-360 FDRLELPERSGFLT
+360 FDKIDLPERSGFLT
-374 PASDGKTVKAATF
+374 PASEGKTVKAATF
-387 ASQKWPH
+387 ASKKWPH

-412 ALLQYDDATLAK
+412 ALLQYDDVTLAK

-439 DPVEQR
+439 EPVER
-445 IDRWGGALPQ
+445 RVDRWGGALPQ
-455 YTPGHLTRV
+455 YTPGHDARI
-464 AAAREA
+464 AAARVA
-470 LGDHRRI
+470 LAEHRGI
-477 AIAGAAVD
+477 AIAGAAAD
-485 GVGIAACVA
+485 GVGIAACIA
-494 SGRSAAEAIAD
+494 SGQRAAEDIAA
-505 QILADSR
+505 QIEAD

>member
-56 KIRTVDFAGRPV
+56 KIHTVDFAGRPV

-77 ARPEAIGLARAVGLG
+77 ARPEAIALARAVGLG
-92 DAIVHPANLKPALSI
+92 DALVYPSALKPALSL
-107 GGRLV
+107 GGELV

-124 DPADVAALADAKERP
+124 DPADVAAIANAKERP
-139 DNGLPILEPGA
+139 DNGLPILEPGG
-150 DMSVGALVRERLG
+150 DMSVGALVRARLG

-174 LAGVYA
+174 LGGVYA

-206 EAVAEIKRPTP
+206 DAVNEIKRPPADGPTP
-217 VAPPAGVASDASPQ
+217 VVPPS
-231 TGAAS
+231 GAAS
-236 PHLNPTPAASDPAPR
+236 GASPR
-251 DGAASPR
+251 TGAASPR
-258 LQGAKPVFATIDGGL
+258 LQTSKSVFATVDGGL
-273 NRLVTATSAAAR
+273 NRLVTATSASAR

-300 PYGWEAIAGPVPDP
+300 PYGWEVIAGPVPDP
-314 IKITA
+314 IKISA
-319 DALVIAVPASPA
+319 EAVILAV
-331 AELLRAVEPQAAA
+331 
-344 ALSGVAY
+344 LSGVAY
-351 ASVALAAFA
+351 ASVALATFA
-360 FDRLELPERSGFLT
+360 FDQIDLPERSGFLT
-374 PASDGKTVKAATF
+374 PASEGKTVKAATF
-387 ASQKWPH
+387 ASKKWPH

-412 ALLQYDDATLAK
+412 ALLQHDDVTLAK

-439 DPVEQR
+439 EPVER
-445 IDRWGGALPQ
+445 RVDRWGGALPQ
-455 YTPGHLTRV
+455 YTPGHEARI
-464 AAAREA
+464 AAARVA
-470 LGDHRRI
+470 LAEHRGI
-477 AIAGAAVD
+477 AIAGAAAD
-485 GVGIAACVA
+485 GVGIAACIA
-494 SGRSAAEAIAD
+494 SGQRAAEDISTQLQAK
-505 QILADSR
+505 